1 MARFLDASENGLTR
15 ELYSLCFPDPE
26 FVSELYGPQGEA
38 WRCRMAVAEEDGR
51 IVSMAQVVRRYA
63 LYEEGQLPVW
73 YIMGV
78 CTHPDMRHRGL
89 MDQVMGLVLRTLRD
103 EGEPWCFLIPVDR
116 DIYRHLGFVHDMKL
130 EDGGSL
136 EALDADDGLDTL
148 SICFLCQ
155 SEEEFRAPKAFAR
168 ESALQ
173 TTV

>member
-15 ELYSLCFPDPE
+15 ELYSLCFPDRE

-130 EDGGSL
+130 EDERSL

-155 SEEEFRAPKAFAR
+155 SEEEVRAPRSFSR
-168 ESALQ
+168 EPAL
-173 TTV
+173 